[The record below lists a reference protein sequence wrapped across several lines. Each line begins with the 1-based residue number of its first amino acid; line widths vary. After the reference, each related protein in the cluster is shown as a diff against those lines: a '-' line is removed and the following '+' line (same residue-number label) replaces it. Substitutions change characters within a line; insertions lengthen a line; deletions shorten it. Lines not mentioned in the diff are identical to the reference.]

1 MLVLAD
7 YLFVSLTIFIVA
19 GSVYDWN
26 KKKRLI
32 KDISKMGE
40 KYYIRNIHKLD
51 DKGTKYYISYSLLK
65 PEWYE
70 KIKQTHDTSLGF
82 DVDTAFIHFGE
93 VALMNE
99 NKTVITSLYI
109 PCYKLRNRL
118 EKEDLELLEQIEKFS
133 LSSENYAILKSDLNK
148 KLRENNC

>member
-7 YLFVSLTIFIVA
+7 YLFVPLTIFIVA

-40 KYYIRNIHKLD
+40 KYYIRNIHELD

-82 DVDTAFIHFGE
+82 GVDTAFIHFGE

-109 PCYKLRNRL
+109 PCYKLRNKL
-118 EKEDLELLEQIEKFS
+118 EQKDLELLEQIEKFS
-133 LSSENYAILKSDLNK
+133 LSRENYAILKSDLNK
-148 KLRENNC
+148 KLRENNY

>member
-1 MLVLAD
+1 MLVLD
-7 YLFVSLTIFIVA
+7 YLFVSITIFIIA

-32 KDISKMGE
+32 KDIRKMGE

-82 DVDTAFIHFGE
+82 DIDTAFIHFGE

-109 PCYKLRNRL
+109 PCYKLRNKL
-118 EKEDLELLEQIEKFS
+118 EQKDLELLEQIEKFS

-148 KLRENNC
+148 KLRENNY

>member
-1 MLVLAD
+1 MLLSD
-7 YLFVSLTIFIVA
+7 YLLVPITIFIIA

-32 KDISKMGE
+32 KDIGKMGE

-51 DKGTKYYISYSLLK
+51 DKGTIYYISYSLLK

-70 KIKQTHDTSLGF
+70 KIKSTHDTIDF
-82 DVDTAFIHFGE
+82 DIAAFIPFGE

-109 PCYKLRNRL
+109 PCYKLQNKL
-118 EKEDLELLEQIEKFS
+118 EKKDLELLEQIAKFS

-148 KLRENNC
+148 KLRENNY

>member
-32 KDISKMGE
+32 KDIRKMGE
-40 KYYIRNIHKLD
+40 KYYIRNIHKID
-51 DKGTKYYISYSLLK
+51 DKETKYYISYSLLK

-70 KIKQTHDTSLGF
+70 KIEQTHDTSLGF
-82 DVDTAFIHFGE
+82 GIDTAFIHFAE

-109 PCYKLRNRL
+109 PCHKLRNKL
-118 EKEDLELLEQIEKFS
+118 EQKDLELLEQIGKFS

-148 KLRENNC
+148 QLRENNC